1 MKSLRDRSTGTQV
14 FPRNWAK
21 SFGHNAWILLL
32 PMLIIA
38 CGGSLGKIQVENVD
52 AIITESDAALEQ
64 ARLANAQALAPEVL
78 QEAESAVESAKE
90 AVKAKNGLEA
100 IRLAYNALV
109 QARGAEQEAMYK
121 SQEEGLN
128 AIIKRKEV
136 EIVEFQ
142 ANLRTADAKLEKA
155 RTEIQRL
162 DMQRQLQAKMDRK
175 VREVERDR
183 QKTLRDYSTAKTE
196 LEQLQSRLNTTKAQF
211 LQAQT
216 KVEEHERQT
225 YQLRR
230 ELALSQSMVEEARK
244 KATESQAKA
253 RTQSQSYSK
262 QIQQLDQSNLLKQ
275 REKALTR
282 KKQEARSYV
291 QRQEA
296 REPDRTKR
304 TPLSNEHAKGKLV
317 LNDWHLAWK
326 AKDTIQ
332 HLSEYVQDVTV
343 ERIDIRSSSEKRTYL
358 NRTQMVDAL
367 KERVNVQWGGGD
379 AKFETDGESVV
390 GTYRFSRRQNV
401 ASGNLPELYDVW
413 TREVWVRQVGNKWKI
428 FREVW
433 RIYEDV
439 PKYATVFN

>member
-1 MKSLRDRSTGTQV
+1 
-14 FPRNWAK
+14 
-21 SFGHNAWILLL
+21 
-32 PMLIIA
+32 
-38 CGGSLGKIQVENVD
+38 
-52 AIITESDAALEQ
+52 
-64 ARLANAQALAPEVL
+64 
-78 QEAESAVESAKE
+78 
-90 AVKAKNGLEA
+90 
-100 IRLAYNALV
+100 V

-230 ELALSQSMVEEARK
+230 ELVLSQSMVEEARK
-244 KATESQAKA
+244 EATESQAKA

-262 QIQQLDQSNLLKQ
+262 QIQQLDQFNLLKQ
-275 REKALTR
+275 REEALAR
-282 KKQEARSYV
+282 KKQEARS
-291 QRQEA
+291 
-296 REPDRTKR
+296 
-304 TPLSNEHAKGKLV
+304 
-317 LNDWHLAWK
+317 
-326 AKDTIQ
+326 
-332 HLSEYVQDVTV
+332 
-343 ERIDIRSSSEKRTYL
+343 
-358 NRTQMVDAL
+358 
-367 KERVNVQWGGGD
+367 
-379 AKFETDGESVV
+379 
-390 GTYRFSRRQNV
+390 
-401 ASGNLPELYDVW
+401 
-413 TREVWVRQVGNKWKI
+413 
-428 FREVW
+428 
-433 RIYEDV
+433 
-439 PKYATVFN
+439 